1 MNLFESFLTALDS
14 LRANKLRAVL
24 TMLGVIIGVA
34 AVIALM
40 SVGNGVNR
48 FITGEIQAIGTNL
61 IGVSTDTEVTD
72 GAPALSLSDVEAL
85 RDPLNAPAVAQ
96 VAAAVQGSQEVIYEG
111 NSYRTSVSG
120 VMPTHFAVN
129 SYSVAFGDTLTGNDL
144 DRRARVAVLGW
155 SAAEE
160 LFTGQYPVG
169 KDVRINGVAY
179 EVVGVLEEKGGFTGG
194 DSTVFIPLTTAQTR
208 LYPARTRSGERAV
221 NTITVQAV
229 SGGAVDAAVEQITA
243 VLREQHDIVY
253 AADDDFQIISQT
265 DLLNTF
271 NSITTG
277 LTVFLGAIAGISLLV
292 GGIGIMNIM
301 LVSVTERT
309 REIGI
314 RKAVG
319 ALRRDILIQ
328 FLIESMVLSLVGG
341 LLGIGLG
348 VVISTIVDQFLP
360 DFSPV
365 IDAPTVLLATGF
377 AALVGLVFGIYPA
390 WRAAGLRPIE
400 ALRYE

>member
-1 MNLFESFLTALDS
+1 MNLFESFFTALES
-14 LRANKLRAVL
+14 LRANKLRSVL

-40 SVGNGVNR
+40 SIGTGVNR

-61 IGVSTDTEVTD
+61 ISITTDTETTD
-72 GAPALSLSDVEAL
+72 GLPSLSNEDAEALS
-85 RDPLNAPAVAQ
+85 DPLNVPAVGAVSATAQ
-96 VAAAVQGSQEVIYEG
+96 GTQEVIYG
-111 NSYRTSVSG
+111 GRTFRTTVSG
-120 VMPTHFAVN
+120 VLPAHFDLN
-129 SYSVAFGDTLTGNDL
+129 SLTVAGGDVLTEADI
-144 DRRARVAVLGW
+144 DARARVAVLGW
-155 SAAEE
+155 TAAEE
-160 LFTGQYPVG
+160 LFEDEYPVG
-169 KDVRINGVAY
+169 QDVRINGVAY
-179 EVVGVLEEKGGFTGG
+179 EVVGLLEEKGGFTGG
-194 DSTVFIPLTTAQTR
+194 DSTVFIPLTTAQSR
-208 LYPARTRSGERAV
+208 LYPQRTVSGERAV
-221 NTITVQAV
+221 NSITVQAV
-229 SGGAVDAAVEQITA
+229 NEEQVDAAVEQITLL
-243 VLREQHDIVY
+243 LRDRHEIVY

-265 DLLNTF
+265 ELLDTF
-271 NSITTG
+271 NAITASF
-277 LTVFLGAIAGISLLV
+277 TVFLGAIAGISLLV

-319 ALRRDILIQ
+319 ALRRDILVQ
-328 FLIESMVLSLVGG
+328 FLIESLVLSLIGG

-348 VVISTIVDQFLP
+348 ILLSTVADQFLP

-365 IDAPTVLLATGF
+365 VDIGTVLLATGF
-377 AALVGLVFGIYPA
+377 AGLVGLVFGIYPA